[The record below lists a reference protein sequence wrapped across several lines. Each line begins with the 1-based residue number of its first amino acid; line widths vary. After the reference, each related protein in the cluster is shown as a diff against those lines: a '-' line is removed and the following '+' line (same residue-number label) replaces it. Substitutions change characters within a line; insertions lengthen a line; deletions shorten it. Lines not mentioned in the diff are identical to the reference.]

1 MIAPVGNTREWRVT
15 AISVQQLQSG
25 RGADRPDPRHHAALL
40 LAVVLAGVVGTETE
54 LLLIGHYEDLTQ
66 RIPLGLLFLTF
77 TVLCWH
83 LTKPGPASVRGVQ
96 ATMVLCIVAGAIGM
110 LFHYHGAEEFQL
122 EVNPSIR
129 GVALFWKVMRAKAPP
144 ALAPA
149 ALIGLGVLGL
159 TYAFDIRLCAAT
171 QMDREKRFEEER

>member
-1 MIAPVGNTREWRVT
+1 VEEAPIGQTLVT
-15 AISVQQLQSG
+15 M
-25 RGADRPDPRHHAALL
+25 RRLL

-54 LLLIGHYEDLTQ
+54 LLLIGHYEDVTQ

-83 LTKPGPASVRGVQ
+83 LTKPGPASVTWAQ
-96 ATMVLCIVAGAIGM
+96 FDKEIGK
-110 LFHYHGAEEFQL
+110 YVGPAETARLAQYAFIPI
-122 EVNPSIR
+122 NPSIR

-159 TYAFDIRLCAAT
+159 TCIQTSGSVRRRKWIAKTI
-171 QMDREKRFEEER
+171 

>member
-1 MIAPVGNTREWRVT
+1 MG
-15 AISVQQLQSG
+15 
-25 RGADRPDPRHHAALL
+25 
-40 LAVVLAGVVGTETE
+40 VGTETE
-54 LLLIGHYEDLTQ
+54 LLLIGHYGSHAAHSSG
-66 RIPLGLLFLTF
+66 PLVPAF

-83 LTKPGPASVRGVQ
+83 LTKPVQSVRGVQ

-159 TYAFDIRLCAAT
+159 TYAFRHPALCGDANGSRKT
-171 QMDREKRFEEER
+171 I

>member
-1 MIAPVGNTREWRVT
+1 MERSPRSLCNNCRVEEAPIGETLVT
-15 AISVQQLQSG
+15 M
-25 RGADRPDPRHHAALL
+25 RRLL

-96 ATMVLCIVAGAIGM
+96 ATMVLCIVAGAIGI

-159 TYAFDIRLCAAT
+159 TYAFRHPALCGDANGSRKT
-171 QMDREKRFEEER
+171 I